1 MFHVEQ
7 KHTHIKT
14 KDFFLT
20 EEVFSIIKTDQE
32 GLLKTNPFPA
42 KEEIQNYYKTEDYP
56 SHNSKSDGLFSFF
69 YRLFRAANFKLKYN
83 SIKHL
88 LHQGSL
94 LDFGCGEGYFLKQ
107 MSDKGYSSYG
117 VDPFGN
123 KSKKISQ
130 SIFDEEL
137 SDVGFKTIT
146 AWHSIEH
153 VYDLEKT
160 IIRFYDVLS
169 ENGLVVVA
177 VPNHNSYDAK
187 YYKNLWAGYDT
198 PRHLWHFNKR
208 GLRKVFERNK
218 FIFHTEY
225 PLFIDAYYVSFLSEK
240 YKGSKLPILRS
251 IVIGTI
257 SNLKALF
264 NGQYSSNYFV
274 FKKIQEI

>member
-42 KEEIQNYYKTEDYP
+42 KEEIQNYYKTEDYL

-107 MSDKGYSSYG
+107 IESL
-117 VDPFGN
+117 
-123 KSKKISQ
+123 KK
-130 SIFDEEL
+130 
-137 SDVGFKTIT
+137 T
-146 AWHSIEH
+146 
-153 VYDLEKT
+153 
-160 IIRFYDVLS
+160 
-169 ENGLVVVA
+169 NCM
-177 VPNHNSYDAK
+177 
-187 YYKNLWAGYDT
+187 
-198 PRHLWHFNKR
+198 
-208 GLRKVFERNK
+208 
-218 FIFHTEY
+218 
-225 PLFIDAYYVSFLSEK
+225 
-240 YKGSKLPILRS
+240 
-251 IVIGTI
+251 
-257 SNLKALF
+257 
-264 NGQYSSNYFV
+264 
-274 FKKIQEI
+274 